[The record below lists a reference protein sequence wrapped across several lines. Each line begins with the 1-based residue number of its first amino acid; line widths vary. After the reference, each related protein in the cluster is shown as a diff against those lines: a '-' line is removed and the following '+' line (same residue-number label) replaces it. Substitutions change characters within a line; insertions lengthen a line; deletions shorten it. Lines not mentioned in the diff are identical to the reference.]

1 MGCVGQV
8 PSKHVTERG
17 CMSDLRALRNQIVE
31 AATRLVATGILTKSN
46 HGNMSIRVPGTD
58 TFLLTSVSNLSQ
70 ISEEAIGLFDFENN
84 LLDGSVAP
92 TSAEIIPMHGII
104 YRLRPN
110 AGSALHTHSPFATAF
125 AVASKAIP
133 VSYEAMVRFGFDAGV
148 PVAAYGPR
156 GSEESVSN
164 IASVL
169 DDPAVNRGLLLENHG
184 VLTFGA
190 NVNEAVA
197 ANQVMEESAEII
209 MYAENLGGATEIA
222 LEKRVAAQQRMQTFS
237 DAGAKTSN

>member
-1 MGCVGQV
+1 
-8 PSKHVTERG
+8 
-17 CMSDLRALRNQIVE
+17 MSDLRALRNQIVE
-31 AATRLVATGILTKSN
+31 AAAKLVASGILTRSN
-46 HGNMSIRVPGTD
+46 HGNMSARVPGTD

-70 ISEEAIGLFDFENN
+70 ISEDAIGLFDFENN

-92 TSAEIIPMHGII
+92 TSAEIVPMHGII
-104 YRLRPN
+104 YRLRPS

-133 VSYEAMVRFGFDAGV
+133 VSYEAMVRFGFDNGV
-148 PVAAYGPR
+148 PVAPYGPR

-164 IASVL
+164 IAAIL
-169 DDPAVNRGLLLENHG
+169 DDPRVARGLLLENHG

-190 NVNEAVA
+190 DVNEAAA

-209 MYAENLGGATEIA
+209 MYADNLGGAKEIA
-222 LEKRVAAQQRMQTFS
+222 EKNRTAAQNRMQAFA
-237 DAGAKTSN
+237 DAGEKTAN